1 MTSAKIIIGHSG
13 RPKLSRDGKT
23 MVVSFPISLRRQGGR
38 KKVVTPAHAPTWA
51 PPPPRVINAL
61 VKALVRAHRW
71 RSMLEANLFAS
82 VRELAKAEKIN
93 ESYLCRV
100 LRLTLLSPT
109 MTEAILNGRQPEVLD
124 LARLLKT
131 IPIEWDKQ
139 EVAFRAPAER
149 AGP

>member
-1 MTSAKIIIGHSG
+1 MTSGKISIGHSH
-13 RPKLSRDGKT
+13 RPKLSRDGRT
-23 MVVSFPISLRRQGGR
+23 MVVSIPISFRRQGGR
-38 KKVVTPAHAPTWA
+38 KKIVTPSHAPSWS
-51 PPPPRVINAL
+51 PPPPRADDAL

-71 RSMLEANLFAS
+71 RNMLESNSFAS

-109 MTEAILNGRQPEVLD
+109 LTEAILNGQQPEDLD
-124 LARLLKT
+124 LARLLKS

-139 EVAFRAPAER
+139 AATFRASELAVR
-149 AGP
+149 